1 MAMKKQILLLAIL
14 CMLIIVPASAYTT
27 SYTAPADQAVWG
39 IDFDAPYGST
49 GDITLILEDGSTVSG
64 AWSYTGIMPVVADVE
79 LGSDT
84 STYSYFIAIPLPLKI
99 GIWNGDNSSYS
110 RELKMGYGQASG
122 IWNDVITTSI
132 LNSPTVGYTIISS
145 QPVTVTN
152 ELRDRET
159 ARKQLS
165 AGDPFEGSILDVLW
179 EQANTLFSIF
189 LGAAYWLKFL
199 FVDHIILTISLYLS
213 GSMAYA
219 ILTSKNIFAFYKT
232 FFRQQKAMFEFI
244 VYMAQATVSIAAQLG
259 GLAVAGV
266 TKLLG
271 KLAAFFGL

>member
-49 GDITLILEDGSTVSG
+49 GDITLNLEDGSTVSG
-64 AWSYTGIMPVVADVE
+64 SWSYTGVLPIVADMALE
-79 LGSDT
+79 DQT
-84 STYSYFIAIPLPLKI
+84 STYYYMTPLPAPLKI
-99 GIWNGDNSSYS
+99 GVWNGDNQTDI
-110 RELKMGYGQASG
+110 RVIKLGYGQTKA
-122 IWNDVITTSI
+122 WNNVLWFPI
-132 LNSPTVGYTIISS
+132 NRSPTIGYTIVSS
-145 QPVTVTN
+145 QPITVVN
-152 ELRDRET
+152 ELRDRDEI
-159 ARKQLS
+159 RGQLTPFT
-165 AGDPFEGSILDVLW
+165 GDSILDILW

-199 FVDHIILTISLYLS
+199 FVDHIILTVSLYFS

-219 ILTSKNIFAFYKT
+219 ILTSKNIFIFYKT

-244 VYMAQATVSIAAQLG
+244 VYMAEAAISIAAQLG
-259 GLAVAGV
+259 GLAIAGV
-266 TKLLG
+266 TSLLG

>member
-1 MAMKKQILLLAIL
+1 
-14 CMLIIVPASAYTT
+14 MLVLIPSSAYTT
-27 SYTAPADQAVWG
+27 TYTAPADQAVWG

-49 GDITLILEDGSTVSG
+49 GDIALILEDGSTVSG
-64 AWSYTGIMPVVADVE
+64 TWSYTGIMPVVADVE

-110 RELKMGYGQASG
+110 RELKLGYGQAQG

-165 AGDPFEGSILDVLW
+165 AGDPFEGSILDMFF
-179 EQANTLFSIF
+179 EQMNSIMSIF
-189 LGAAYWLKFL
+189 FGAAYWIKFL
-199 FVDHIILTISLYLS
+199 FVDHIILTVSLYFS

-244 VYMAQATVSIAAQLG
+244 VNIASLTISLVAQMG
-259 GLAVAGV
+259 GLAISGAGSV
-266 TKLLG
+266 LG
-271 KLAAFFGL
+271 KLARIFTKWI